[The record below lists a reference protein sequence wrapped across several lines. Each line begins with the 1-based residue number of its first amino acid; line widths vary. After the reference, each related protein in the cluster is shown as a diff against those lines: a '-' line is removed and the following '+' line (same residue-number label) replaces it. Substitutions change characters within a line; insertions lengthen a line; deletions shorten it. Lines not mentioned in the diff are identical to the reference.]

1 MNCGDSD
8 KRNKKYFETFSKTSY
23 FQKLIFNEIHDDNIS
38 LEGEDKIIFDVGA
51 HRGESVTFFN
61 QIFPLAQIYS
71 FEPIPKMANL
81 IRKLRIKNPILNN
94 RANQTTREKHIRT
107 PHVKTI
113 NSASQIIR
121 S

>member
-1 MNCGDSD
+1 MKCGDSD

-71 FEPIPKMANL
+71 FEPIPKW
-81 IRKLRIKNPILNN
+81 PILF
-94 RANQTTREKHIRT
+94 AN
-107 PHVKTI
+107 
-113 NSASQIIR
+113 
-121 S
+121 